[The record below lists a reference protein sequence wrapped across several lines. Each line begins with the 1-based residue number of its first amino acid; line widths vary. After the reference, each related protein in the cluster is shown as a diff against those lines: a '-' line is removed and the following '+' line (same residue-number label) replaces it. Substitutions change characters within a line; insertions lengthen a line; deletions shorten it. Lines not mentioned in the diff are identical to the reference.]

1 MNTELAD
8 FPLLPIFLVG
18 VAAILLAGELRIQD
32 LDRPSSGFIRV
43 SQQPLIDTA
52 AATATFAE

>member
-1 MNTELAD
+1 MSTLDAS
-8 FPLLPIFLVG
+8 V
-18 VAAILLAGELRIQD
+18 ILLIQD

-52 AATATFAE
+52 AAIAKFAE